1 MLGGDRGGQQEDGDK
16 VVRELVDHA
25 EAGVGLAGLHSV
37 LMYLERRDNKSI

>member
-1 MLGGDRGGQQEDGDK
+1 MLGGDRGGQQEDRDK

-25 EAGVGLAGLHSV
+25 EAGAGLAGLHSV